1 MFSNQSSAVQ
11 WRRNHSTFNA
21 KSVKES
27 VMSITK
33 IVRTSAF
40 RTACIMFTFAPMV
53 MLYNAARADE
63 PIVTQRVSFKDLN
76 LNSPEGAAVLYER
89 IKKAAYEVCGHGYDL
104 SQLHALQSCVSGAV
118 SRAVA
123 QVNRPMLTSLYNEK
137 TGKADKKVISL
148 AQSR

>member
-1 MFSNQSSAVQ
+1 MHSNQSGAVQ
-11 WRRNHSTFNA
+11 WRGNHSIFNE
-21 KSVKES
+21 KPVKES
-27 VMSITK
+27 VMGITK
-33 IVRTSAF
+33 NVRTNAL
-40 RTACIMFTFAPMV
+40 RTVWILFTFTPMV
-53 MLYNAARADE
+53 MLYNAARANE
-63 PIVTQRVSFKDLN
+63 VVVTQRVSFKDLN
-76 LNSPEGAAVLYER
+76 INSPEGAAVLYGR